1 MESYL
6 WKLYKNKNTT
16 EKFIHNMAQ
25 RMKKNVIKR
34 PRKIER
40 FKNPFEIL
48 ARECTDNIW
57 HNFPDF

>member
-1 MESYL
+1 
-6 WKLYKNKNTT
+6 
-16 EKFIHNMAQ
+16 MAQ

-48 ARECTDNIW
+48 ARECTDNI
-57 HNFPDF
+57 